1 MHDYYETLGSLLRDR
16 LGTDDD
22 PFVRATEERQGKYRA
37 AGNKIERRVPRQF
50 SAAADEQEKQEEPE
64 EPVRVPVPAALA
76 EDFAVLHVLPGMPLS
91 YCKKAWKLLLKKYHP
106 DLMRDDSVLHTAPNQ
121 SNLQE
126 RTSEEA
132 AAIVRR
138 INQSYKRI
146 EIWFSTGKVRD
157 YSTL

>member
-50 SAAADEQEKQEEPE
+50 SAAAEKQK

-106 DLMRDDSVLHTAPNQ
+106 DLMRDDFVLHTASNQ